1 MKKFHSVLFSI
12 LITIGLVSFY
22 SCTQK
27 EVIHFKIM
35 SYNIRHGEGMDTIL
49 DLSRSAGIIKSQAP
63 DWCALQEVDNFCL
76 RSDSINQT
84 DYLAKE
90 TSMEGVFG
98 KFMDFQQGEY
108 GMSTLSA
115 RSIVSTKIV
124 QLPDGKYEPRS
135 SIVQEIQITK
145 KETIVV
151 ANVHFD
157 WVDGEEGISN
167 RLHQAKS
174 LMKYINSLGKACFIV
189 GDFNC
194 TPDSP
199 TMQYFAKEGFS
210 FVEKGG
216 DNLSFQGK
224 GKTEID
230 HVIYRGTQKV
240 RFKKEKALLL
250 EEPFISDHRPLIVEM
265 EITVN

>member
-1 MKKFHSVLFSI
+1 MKKFTSLFV
-12 LITIGLVSFY
+12 LITIGLFSFY

-27 EVIHFKIM
+27 ETILLKIM

-49 DLSRSAGIIKSQAP
+49 DLSRSTGIIKSQAP

-84 DYLAKE
+84 GYLARK
-90 TSMEGVFG
+90 TQMRGMFG

-108 GMSTLSA
+108 GMATLSA
-115 RSIVSTKIV
+115 KPIVSTKIV
-124 QLPDGKYEPRS
+124 QLPNGKYEPRT
-135 SIVQEIQITK
+135 SIVQEIQIAK

-151 ANVHFD
+151 ANVHLD
-157 WVDGEEGISN
+157 WIDGEEGISS

-174 LMKYINSLGKACFIV
+174 LVEYINTLGKACIIV

-194 TPDSP
+194 TPNSP
-199 TMQYFAKEGFS
+199 TMQYFAKEGFF
-210 FVEKGG
+210 FVEKDD

-224 GKTEID
+224 NKAEID
-230 HVIYRGTQKV
+230 HVIYRNAENVK
-240 RFKKEKALLL
+240 FENKKISLLN
-250 EEPFISDHRPLIVEM
+250 EPFISDHRPLIVEI
-265 EITVN
+265 EATIN